1 MMPGETEM
9 SVTVNVSFE
18 LEEAD
23 CGLPRALVARAVG
36 KRPGPS
42 PAGPFDRSAHRAAP
56 EQIHD
61 REQNDRA
68 EQRDQE
74 RAKREAAREDGRHA
88 KQWRQNKS
96 CQKRAEDLDKDIQK
110 DALIRTR
117 PPNTTS
123 NTAQKPT
130 HPKQKK

>member
-68 EQRDQE
+68 EQRDQQ
-74 RAKREAAREDGRHA
+74 RAKREAARAAGRHA
-88 KQWRQNKS
+88 KQWRQS
-96 CQKRAEDLDKDIQK
+96 TPCQKRADDTHHDIPEAATLRLRH
-110 DALIRTR
+110 D
-117 PPNTTS
+117 
-123 NTAQKPT
+123 
-130 HPKQKK
+130 PKGGV

>member
-68 EQRDQE
+68 EQRDQQ
-74 RAKREAAREDGRHA
+74 RAKREAARSEEH
-88 KQWRQNKS
+88 
-96 CQKRAEDLDKDIQK
+96 
-110 DALIRTR
+110 
-117 PPNTTS
+117 TS
-123 NTAQKPT
+123 ELQSLMRISYAVFCLKKKKINNNI
-130 HPKQKK
+130 KQKKHKKKTS

>member
-42 PAGPFDRSAHRAAP
+42 PPGPFPRSAPRAAP

-68 EQRDQE
+68 DQPDQPG
-74 RAKREAAREDGRHA
+74 AKREAAREDGRPA
-88 KQWRQNKS
+88 KQWRQKQHSQN
-96 CQKRAEDLDKDIQK
+96 RADDPDHNLQE
-110 DALIRTR
+110 DALLRILPHKTNDN
-117 PPNTTS
+117 PH
-123 NTAQKPT
+123 Q
-130 HPKQKK
+130 